1 MTVLSLSLDF
11 PGGSE
16 VKASVCNAVDL
27 GSIPGSGRCP
37 GEGNGNSLQYS
48 CLGNPWTEEP
58 GGVQSMGSQKSRTD
72 LVTKTSPWLNDCKI
86 SVVSCKFSQS
96 QLLFR

>member
-1 MTVLSLSLDF
+1 MVKNTANN
-11 PGGSE
+11 PGASGS
-16 VKASVCNAVDL
+16 V
-27 GSIPGSGRCP
+27 PGWGRCP

-58 GGVQSMGSQKSRTD
+58 GGVQSMGSQKSRID